1 MLQGDLNSI
10 GMNELGLHKSLVIIA
25 LIVFMLSFVYSLFH
39 NKEGRSFFVSELLNW
54 FSVLTMAGMLV
65 YLWMHFERPPMRSI
79 GETRLWYAFFLPL
92 VGGITYRL
100 WKYRWFLS
108 YSLLMSIVFLFINL
122 LKPGIF
128 VKHLP
133 PALQSAWFVPH
144 VVVYILGYSLLAA
157 SAIISF
163 YTLINSKKTESNE
176 LLIRADKLV
185 YSGFTM
191 ISLGLIFGALW
202 AKIAWGDYWS
212 WDPKETWALI
222 TWLVYLIYIHYRL
235 QNKDKRHT
243 RKALFFLIFAF
254 LVMMLAWMGMKFI
267 PAAQSSIHIY
277 G

>member
-1 MLQGDLNSI
+1 MSNLS
-10 GMNELGLHKSLVIIA
+10 LHESLVLTA
-25 LIVFMLSFVYSLFH
+25 LLVFLPAFAYSLFQ
-39 NKEGRSFFVSELLNW
+39 NKPTKPFRWSEILNGLA
-54 FSVLTMAGMLV
+54 VLTMAGIIIF
-65 YLWMHFERPPMRSI
+65 LWIHFERPPMRSI
-79 GETRLWYAFFLPL
+79 GETRLWYAFFMPL

-108 YSLLMSIVFLFINL
+108 YSLLMGMVFLLINV
-122 LKPGIF
+122 LKPDIF

-157 SAIISF
+157 SAIVSLYYLLNPGINISVQI
-163 YTLINSKKTESNE
+163 TD
-176 LLIRADKLV
+176 RADKLV

-202 AKIAWGDYWS
+202 AKVAWGNYWS

-235 QNKDKRHT
+235 RSSDKVHA
-243 RKALFFLIFAF
+243 RKAMLYLVFAF
-254 LVMMLAWMGMKFI
+254 MIMLLAWMGMKFI
-267 PAAQSSIHIY
+267 PAAQNSVHVY

>member
-1 MLQGDLNSI
+1 MS
-10 GMNELGLHKSLVIIA
+10 ELSLHESLVIIA
-25 LIVFMLSFVYSLFH
+25 LLVFLLAFVFSLYQ
-39 NKEGRSFFVSELLNW
+39 NKKSRHFRWSEIFNAMA
-54 FSVLTMAGMLV
+54 VLTMAGILAF
-65 YLWMHFERPPMRSI
+65 LWVRFERPPMRSI

-92 VGGITYRL
+92 LGGITYRL
-100 WKYRWFLS
+100 WNYRWFLS
-108 YSLLMSIVFLFINL
+108 YSLLMGMVFLLINL
-122 LKPGIF
+122 LKPEIF

-157 SAIISF
+157 SAIISL
-163 YTLINSKKTESNE
+163 YH
-176 LLIRADKLV
+176 LLKPGKNIDSQIPDRADKMV

-202 AKIAWGDYWS
+202 AKVAWGNYWS

-235 QNKDKRHT
+235 RSAGRAHD
-243 RKALFFLIFAF
+243 RKAMIFLVFAF
-254 LVMMLAWMGMKFI
+254 LIMLLAWMGMKFI
-267 PAAQSSIHIY
+267 PAAQSSIHMY

>member
-1 MLQGDLNSI
+1 MSN
-10 GMNELGLHKSLVIIA
+10 LGLHESLVLTA
-25 LIVFMLSFVYSLFH
+25 LLVFLPAFVYSLVQ
-39 NKEGRSFFVSELLNW
+39 NKSTKSFRWSEILNGLA
-54 FSVLTMAGMLV
+54 VLTMACIIIF
-65 YLWMHFERPPMRSI
+65 LWIHFERPPMRSI
-79 GETRLWYAFFLPL
+79 GETRLWYAFFMPL

-108 YSLLMSIVFLFINL
+108 YSLLMGMVFLFINL
-122 LKPGIF
+122 LKPEIF

-157 SAIISF
+157 SAIVSLYYLLKPGKNIS
-163 YTLINSKKTESNE
+163 LQISD
-176 LLIRADKLV
+176 RAEKLV

-202 AKIAWGDYWS
+202 AKVAWGNYWS

-235 QNKDKRHT
+235 RSGDKAHD
-243 RKALFFLIFAF
+243 RKAMLYLVFAF
-254 LVMMLAWMGMKFI
+254 LIMLLAWMGMKFI
-267 PAAQSSIHIY
+267 PAAQSSVHLY